1 MINLLQQH
9 DFFIDKTIDSCI
21 CLEQQ
26 GYCNENYVIVS
37 EGKKYIAR
45 KLIREDIDRKFEY
58 SIQKAAYR
66 ICIAAEPLILDEK
79 NNLMIAEFLE
89 GKHKRKLNTEDLK
102 NLAHVLRKL
111 HSIECNKTPIDIEIK
126 NKTDE
131 VVNAFQTITSYPEE
145 HVLCHNDLNPQNIF
159 FSDEIKFIDFEYAG
173 VNDRYFDLA
182 CVCVEFKLKS
192 IEEQYLL
199 EYYFQTEKR
208 NEDKLRA
215 YKILYKELVQEWFL
229 NNNS

>member
-1 MINLLQQH
+1 MIHLLQQH

-45 KLIREDIDRKFEY
+45 KLVREDIDRKFEY
-58 SIQKAAYR
+58 TIQKAAYR

-111 HSIECNKTPIDIEIK
+111 HSIECNKMPIDIEIK

-182 CVCVEFKLKS
+182 SICVEFGLDEAGEKYFLT
-192 IEEQYLL
+192 QY
-199 EYYFQTEKR
+199 TEK
-208 NEDKLRA
+208 NIYNQKKLEA
-215 YKILYKELVQEWFL
+215 YKTIYIALCKQWFE
-229 NNNS
+229 NN

>member
-1 MINLLQQH
+1 MINFLQQH

-21 CLEQQ
+21 YLEQQ

-111 HSIECNKTPIDIEIK
+111 HSIECNKMPIDIEIK

-159 FSDEIKFIDFEYAG
+159 FSDEVKFIDFEYAG

-182 CVCVEFKLKS
+182 CICVEFDLDEAGEKYFLTHYSEENIYNQKKL
-192 IEEQYLL
+192 
-199 EYYFQTEKR
+199 
-208 NEDKLRA
+208 DA
-215 YKILYKELVQEWFL
+215 YKTIYIALCKQWFE
-229 NNNS
+229 NN

>member
-21 CLEQQ
+21 YLEQQ

-45 KLIREDIDRKFEY
+45 KLVRDDIDRKFEY
-58 SIQKAAYR
+58 SIQKAAYMTF
-66 ICIAAEPLILDEK
+66 IAAEPLILDEK
-79 NNLMIAEFLE
+79 NNLMISEFLE
-89 GKHKRKLNTEDLK
+89 GKHKRKLNKEDLK

-111 HSIECNKTPIDIEIK
+111 HSIECKNTPIDIEIK

-131 VVNAFQTITSYPEE
+131 VVNAFQTINIYPKE

-182 CVCVEFKLKS
+182 CICVEFCLDEAGEKYFLT
-192 IEEQYLL
+192 QY
-199 EYYFQTEKR
+199 TEK
-208 NEDKLRA
+208 NIYNQKKLEA
-215 YKILYKELVQEWFL
+215 YKTIYIALCKQWFE
-229 NNNS
+229 NN

>member
-1 MINLLQQH
+1 MIHLLQQH
-9 DFFIDKTIDSCI
+9 DFFIDKTIDSCQ

-45 KLIREDIDRKFEY
+45 KLVRDDIDRKFEY

-89 GKHKRKLNTEDLK
+89 GKHKRKLNIEDLK

-111 HSIECNKTPIDIEIK
+111 HSIECNKMPIDIEIK

-182 CVCVEFKLKS
+182 CICVEFDLDEAGEKYFLTQYSEENIYNQKKL
-192 IEEQYLL
+192 E
-199 EYYFQTEKR
+199 
-208 NEDKLRA
+208 A
-215 YKILYKELVQEWFL
+215 YKTIYIALCKQWFE
-229 NNNS
+229 NN